1 MILLSY
7 FSNTLVLL
15 FFYNNFYYNKVMKK
29 ELRKKYLKIR
39 SDIKNRELKNQEIFN
54 LVINNKYIINAKTI
68 LVYVSFNN
76 EVDTINLINYFLKIK
91 KVAVPKIEN
100 NIMNFYYI
108 NSLDDLKEGY
118 FNILEPNTNK
128 KVTSFDS
135 CVSITPGIC
144 FTRNGDRLG
153 YGKGYYDLFYQNNKV
168 YKIGLCYKECLI
180 DNLITNEFDQKVDE
194 VIYY

>member
-1 MILLSY
+1 
-7 FSNTLVLL
+7 
-15 FFYNNFYYNKVMKK
+15 MKN

-39 SDIKNRELKNQEIFN
+39 SNISNRKIKDEEIFN
-54 LVINNKYIINAKTI
+54 LVINNKNIKNAQLI
-68 LVYVSFNN
+68 LIYVSFNN
-76 EVDTINLINYFLKIK
+76 EIDTINLINYFLKSK

-118 FNILEPNTNK
+118 FNILEPITSK
-128 KVTSFDS
+128 KVTSFDN
-135 CVSITPGIC
+135 CVSLTPGIC
-144 FTRNGDRLG
+144 FTKNGDRLG
-153 YGKGYYDLFYQNNKV
+153 YGKGYYDLFYQTNKV